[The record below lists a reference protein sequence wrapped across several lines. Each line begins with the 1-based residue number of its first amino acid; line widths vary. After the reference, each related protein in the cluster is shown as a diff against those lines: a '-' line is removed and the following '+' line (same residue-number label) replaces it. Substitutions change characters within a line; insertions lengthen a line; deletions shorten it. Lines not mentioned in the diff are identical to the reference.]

1 MTAVFDLGTML
12 SVNNDT
18 KVQLIPCT
26 ELVPYHNHKFSLYSG
41 ERLDDMIESIRKNGI
56 LTPLVLPTM
65 VDNTN
70 ISKNALRTLTE
81 CFTDTMLNTVIHK
94 SVEAAKSSES
104 GVALCK
110 TRNRLGEEYKWL
122 ASEVVRR

>member
-18 KVQLIPCT
+18 TVQVITCT

-81 CFTDTMLNTVIHK
+81 RFTDTMLNTVIHK